1 MANLEHKQAVLKL
14 IYEGGLTEDGKM
26 KTKSKSYRN
35 LQGAATADQLEVV
48 ATTLTSFTTS
58 PYIGAEKI
66 ETLNLN

>member
-14 IYEGGLTEDGKM
+14 VYEGGLTEDGKM

-35 LQGAATADQLEVV
+35 IQAAATADQLETV
-48 ATTLTSFTTS
+48 TTTFSSFSSS

-66 ETLNLN
+66 ETFGLN